1 MTNVEFKNKLDVM
14 TKEWLPIA
22 SKTMTVNE
30 LVWILRHDNDVEDY
44 MMNIDSESEG
54 FSFGFLKESFTPTRL
69 LALKIQS
76 IEYEEYDESDYPVL
90 AIKTN

>member
-1 MTNVEFKNKLDVM
+1 MTNVEFKNKLDAM

-76 IEYEEYDESDYPVL
+76 IEYEEYEESNYPVL

>member
-1 MTNVEFKNKLDVM
+1 MTNAEFKAKLDAM

-22 SKTMTVNE
+22 SKQMTINE
-30 LVWILRHDNDVEDY
+30 LVWILRHENDVEDY
-44 MMNIDSESEG
+44 MMNIDSESNG
-54 FSFGFLKESFTPTRL
+54 FSFGLLKESFTPTRL

-76 IEYEEYDESDYPVL
+76 IEYEEYEESEYPVL

>member
-1 MTNVEFKNKLDVM
+1 MTNAEFKVKLDAL

-44 MMNIDSESEG
+44 MMNIESESNG
-54 FSFGFLKESFTPTRL
+54 FSFGLLKESFTPTRL

-76 IEYEEYDESDYPVL
+76 IEYEEYEESVYPVL

>member
-1 MTNVEFKNKLDVM
+1 MTNTEFQVKLDKM
-14 TKEWLPIA
+14 FKEWLPMK

-30 LVWILRHDNDVEDY
+30 IVWVLRHDDDVKDY
-44 MMNIDSESEG
+44 MLNIDSETEG

-76 IEYEEYDESDYPVL
+76 AEYEEYDESEYPVL
-90 AIKTN
+90 YLKTN

>member
-1 MTNVEFKNKLDVM
+1 MTNAEFKVKLDAL

-30 LVWILRHDNDVEDY
+30 LVWVLRHDDDVEDY
-44 MMNIDSESEG
+44 MINIDSESEG

-69 LALKIQS
+69 LALKIKS
-76 IEYEEYDESDYPVL
+76 IEYEEYEESEYPVL

>member
-1 MTNVEFKNKLDVM
+1 MTNVEFKAKLDAMV
-14 TKEWLPIA
+14 KEWLPIA
-22 SKTMTVNE
+22 SKTMTINE
-30 LVWILRHDNDVEDY
+30 LVWVLRHDNDVEDY
-44 MMNIDSESEG
+44 MMNIDSESNG

-76 IEYEEYDESDYPVL
+76 IEYEEYEESEYPVL

>member
-1 MTNVEFKNKLDVM
+1 MTNAEFKTKLDVM
-14 TKEWLPIA
+14 TKEWLPIV
-22 SKTMTVNE
+22 SKTMTINE

-44 MMNIDSESEG
+44 MMNINSESEG

-69 LALKIQS
+69 LALKINS
-76 IEYEEYDESDYPVL
+76 IEYEEYEESDYPVL

>member
-1 MTNVEFKNKLDVM
+1 MTNAEFKVKLDAL

-44 MMNIDSESEG
+44 MMNIDSESNG
-54 FSFGFLKESFTPTRL
+54 FSFGLLKESFTPTRL

-76 IEYEEYDESDYPVL
+76 IEYEEYEESVYPVL

>member
-1 MTNVEFKNKLDVM
+1 MTNAEFKTKLDAM
-14 TKEWLPIA
+14 TKEWLPIV

-44 MMNIDSESEG
+44 MMNIDSETEG

-69 LALKIQS
+69 LALKIKS
-76 IEYEEYDESDYPVL
+76 IEYEEYEESDCPVL

>member
-1 MTNVEFKNKLDVM
+1 MTNAEFKAKLDAM

-22 SKTMTVNE
+22 SKQMTINE

-44 MMNIDSESEG
+44 MMNIDSESNG
-54 FSFGFLKESFTPTRL
+54 FSFGLLKESFTPTRL

-76 IEYEEYDESDYPVL
+76 IEYEEYEESEYPVL